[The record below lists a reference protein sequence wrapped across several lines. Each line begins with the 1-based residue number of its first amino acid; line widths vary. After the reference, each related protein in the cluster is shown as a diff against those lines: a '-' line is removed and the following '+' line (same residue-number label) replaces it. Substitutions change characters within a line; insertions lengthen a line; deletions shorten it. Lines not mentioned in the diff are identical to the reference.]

1 MVHICALARDRSHM
15 EFLSLVQA
23 LVIVDVQPT
32 FCEEGPL
39 PVEGGNQVAAD
50 IAALVNSDH
59 KYALVVTTQDWH
71 VEPGDHFSNDPDFID
86 SWPPHGVADSPD
98 AALHPALSNATQQ
111 IDAGVRK
118 GQYAA
123 AYSGFEG
130 TTKNGT
136 SLLTLLRDAEI
147 TNVDV
152 VGLAFDHCVRATAL
166 DAAKEGFT
174 TKVLVGL
181 TASVTN
187 DTAVAA
193 RAELRGAGVILEG

>member
-1 MVHICALARDRSHM
+1 MALSSMVR
-15 EFLSLVQA
+15 A

-32 FCEEGPL
+32 FCEGGSL
-39 PVEGGNQVAAD
+39 AVEGGNQVAAD
-50 IAALVNSDH
+50 IAALINSDH
-59 KYALVVTTQDWH
+59 GYALVVTTQDWH
-71 VEPGDHFSNDPDFID
+71 IEPGNHFSNDPDFID

-98 AALHPALSNATQQ
+98 AALHPALSNATQH
-111 IDAGVRK
+111 IDRGVRK

-130 TTKNGT
+130 TTVDGI

-181 TASVTN
+181 TASVAN
-187 DTAVAA
+187 DTAAAA
-193 RAELRGAGVILEG
+193 RVELRGAGVILEE

>member
-1 MVHICALARDRSHM
+1 MALSSMVR
-15 EFLSLVQA
+15 A

-32 FCEEGPL
+32 FCEGGSL
-39 PVEGGNQVAAD
+39 AVEGGNQVAAD
-50 IAALVNSDH
+50 IAALINSDH
-59 KYALVVTTQDWH
+59 GYALVVTTQDWH
-71 VEPGDHFSNDPDFID
+71 IEPGNHFSNDPDFID

-98 AALHPALSNATQQ
+98 AALHPALSNATQH
-111 IDAGVRK
+111 IDRGVRK

-130 TTKNGT
+130 TTEDGI

-174 TKVLVGL
+174 TKILVGF
-181 TASVTN
+181 TASVAN
-187 DTAVAA
+187 DTAAAA
-193 RAELRGAGVILEG
+193 RVELRGAGVILEQ

>member
-1 MVHICALARDRSHM
+1 MALSSMVR
-15 EFLSLVQA
+15 A

-32 FCEEGPL
+32 FCEGGSL
-39 PVEGGNQVAAD
+39 AVEGGNQVAAD
-50 IAALVNSDH
+50 IAALINSDH
-59 KYALVVTTQDWH
+59 GYALVVTTQDWH
-71 VEPGDHFSNDPDFID
+71 IEPGNHFSNDPDFID

-98 AALHPALSNATQQ
+98 AALHPALSNATQH
-111 IDAGVRK
+111 IDRGVRK

-130 TTKNGT
+130 TTVDGI

-174 TKVLVGL
+174 TKILVGF
-181 TASVTN
+181 TASVAN
-187 DTAVAA
+187 DTAAAA
-193 RAELRGAGVILEG
+193 RVELRGAGVILEQ

>member
-1 MVHICALARDRSHM
+1 MALSSMVR
-15 EFLSLVQA
+15 A

-32 FCEEGPL
+32 FCEGGSL
-39 PVEGGNQVAAD
+39 AVEGGNQVAAD
-50 IAALVNSDH
+50 IAALINSDH
-59 KYALVVTTQDWH
+59 GYALVVTTQDWH
-71 VEPGDHFSNDPDFID
+71 IEPGNHFSNDPDFID

-98 AALHPALSNATQQ
+98 AALHPALSNATQH
-111 IDAGVRK
+111 IDRGVRK

-130 TTKNGT
+130 TTEDGI

-174 TKVLVGL
+174 TKILVGF
-181 TASVTN
+181 TASVAN
-187 DTAVAA
+187 DTAAAA
-193 RAELRGAGVILEG
+193 RVELRGAGVILEE

>member
-1 MVHICALARDRSHM
+1 MALSSMVR
-15 EFLSLVQA
+15 A

-32 FCEEGPL
+32 FCEGGSL
-39 PVEGGNQVAAD
+39 AVEGGNQVAAD
-50 IAALVNSDH
+50 IAALINSDH
-59 KYALVVTTQDWH
+59 GYALVITTQDWH
-71 VEPGDHFSNDPDFID
+71 IEPGNHFSNDPDFID

-98 AALHPALSNATQQ
+98 AALHPALSNATQH
-111 IDAGVRK
+111 IDRGVRK

-130 TTKNGT
+130 PTEDGI

-147 TNVDV
+147 SNVDV

-174 TKVLVGL
+174 TKVLVGF
-181 TASVTN
+181 TASVAN
-187 DTAVAA
+187 DTAAAA
-193 RAELRGAGVILEG
+193 RVELRGAGVILEQ

>member
-1 MVHICALARDRSHM
+1 MALSSMVR
-15 EFLSLVQA
+15 A

-32 FCEEGPL
+32 FCEGGSL
-39 PVEGGNQVAAD
+39 AVEGGNQVAAD
-50 IAALVNSDH
+50 IAALINGDH
-59 KYALVVTTQDWH
+59 GYALVVTTQDWH
-71 VEPGDHFSNDPDFID
+71 IEPGDHFSQEPDFID

-98 AALHPALSNATQQ
+98 AALHPALSNATQH
-111 IDAGVRK
+111 IDREVRK

-130 TTKNGT
+130 TTEDGI
-136 SLLTLLRDAEI
+136 SLLTLLRDAGI
-147 TNVDV
+147 ANVDV

-181 TASVTN
+181 TASVAN
-187 DTAVAA
+187 DTAAAA
-193 RAELRGAGVILEG
+193 RVELRGAGVILEE

>member
-1 MVHICALARDRSHM
+1 MN
-15 EFLSLVQA
+15 SLIVVQA

-39 PVEGGNQVAAD
+39 PVKGGNQVAAD
-50 IAALVNSDH
+50 IAALVNSEH

-130 TTKNGT
+130 TTENGT
-136 SLLTLLRDAEI
+136 SLLALLRDAEI

-193 RAELRGAGVILEG
+193 RVELRGAGVILEG

>member
-1 MVHICALARDRSHM
+1 MALSSMVR
-15 EFLSLVQA
+15 A

-32 FCEEGPL
+32 FCEGGSL
-39 PVEGGNQVAAD
+39 AVEGGNQVAAD
-50 IAALVNSDH
+50 IAALINSDH
-59 KYALVVTTQDWH
+59 GYALVVTTQDWH
-71 VEPGDHFSNDPDFID
+71 IEPGNHFSNDPDFID

-98 AALHPALSNATQQ
+98 AALHPALSNATQH
-111 IDAGVRK
+111 IDRGVRK

-130 TTKNGT
+130 TTVDGI

-147 TNVDV
+147 ANVDV

-174 TKVLVGL
+174 TKILVGL
-181 TASVTN
+181 TASVAN
-187 DTAVAA
+187 DTAAVA
-193 RAELRGAGVILEG
+193 RVELRGAGVILEQ

>member
-1 MVHICALARDRSHM
+1 MALSSMVR
-15 EFLSLVQA
+15 A

-32 FCEEGPL
+32 FCEGGSL
-39 PVEGGNQVAAD
+39 ALEGGNQVAAD
-50 IAALVNSDH
+50 IAALINSDH
-59 KYALVVTTQDWH
+59 GYALVVTTQDWH
-71 VEPGDHFSNDPDFID
+71 IEPGNHFSNDPDFID

-98 AALHPALSNATQQ
+98 AALHPALSNATQH
-111 IDAGVRK
+111 IDREVRK

-130 TTKNGT
+130 TTEDGI
-136 SLLTLLRDAEI
+136 SLLTLLRDAGI
-147 TNVDV
+147 ANVDV

-181 TASVTN
+181 TASVAN
-187 DTAVAA
+187 HTAATA
-193 RAELRGAGVILEG
+193 RVELRGAGVILEE

>member
-1 MVHICALARDRSHM
+1 MALSSMVR
-15 EFLSLVQA
+15 A

-32 FCEEGPL
+32 FCEGGSL
-39 PVEGGNQVAAD
+39 AVEGGNQVAAD
-50 IAALVNSDH
+50 IAALINSDH
-59 KYALVVTTQDWH
+59 GYALVITTQDWH
-71 VEPGDHFSNDPDFID
+71 IEPGNHFSNDPDFID

-98 AALHPALSNATQQ
+98 AALHPALSNATQH
-111 IDAGVRK
+111 IDRGVRK

-130 TTKNGT
+130 TTEDGI

-147 TNVDV
+147 ANVDV

-174 TKVLVGL
+174 TKILLGF
-181 TASVTN
+181 TASVAN
-187 DTAVAA
+187 DTAAAA
-193 RAELRGAGVILEG
+193 RVELRGAGVILE

>member
-1 MVHICALARDRSHM
+1 MALSSMVR
-15 EFLSLVQA
+15 A

-32 FCEEGPL
+32 FCEGGSL
-39 PVEGGNQVAAD
+39 AVEGGNQVAAD
-50 IAALVNSDH
+50 IAALINSDH
-59 KYALVVTTQDWH
+59 GYALVITTQDWH
-71 VEPGDHFSNDPDFID
+71 IEAGNHFSNDPDFID

-98 AALHPALSNATQQ
+98 AALHPALSNATQH
-111 IDAGVRK
+111 IDRGVRK

-130 TTKNGT
+130 TTEDGI

-147 TNVDV
+147 ANVDV

-174 TKVLVGL
+174 TKVLVGF
-181 TASVTN
+181 TASVAN
-187 DTAVAA
+187 DTAAAA
-193 RAELRGAGVILEG
+193 RVELRGAGVILEE

>member
-1 MVHICALARDRSHM
+1 MALSSMVR
-15 EFLSLVQA
+15 A

-32 FCEEGPL
+32 FCEGGSL
-39 PVEGGNQVAAD
+39 AVEGGNQVAAD
-50 IAALVNSDH
+50 IAALINSDH
-59 KYALVVTTQDWH
+59 GYALVVTTQDWH
-71 VEPGDHFSNDPDFID
+71 IEPGNHFSNDPDFID

-98 AALHPALSNATQQ
+98 AALHPALSNATQH
-111 IDAGVRK
+111 IDRGVRK

-130 TTKNGT
+130 TTEDGI

-166 DAAKEGFT
+166 DATKEGFT
-174 TKVLVGL
+174 TKILLGF
-181 TASVTN
+181 TASVAN
-187 DTAVAA
+187 DTAAAA
-193 RAELRGAGVILEG
+193 RVELRGAGVILEQ

>member
-1 MVHICALARDRSHM
+1 MALSSMVR
-15 EFLSLVQA
+15 A

-32 FCEEGPL
+32 FCEGGSL
-39 PVEGGNQVAAD
+39 AVEGGNQVAAD
-50 IAALVNSDH
+50 IAALINSDH
-59 KYALVVTTQDWH
+59 GYALVITTQDWH
-71 VEPGDHFSNDPDFID
+71 IEPGNHFSNDPDFID

-98 AALHPALSNATQQ
+98 AALHPALSNATQH
-111 IDAGVRK
+111 IDRGVRK

-130 TTKNGT
+130 TTEDGI

-147 TNVDV
+147 ANVDV

-174 TKVLVGL
+174 TKILVGF
-181 TASVTN
+181 TASVAN
-187 DTAVAA
+187 DTAAAA
-193 RAELRGAGVILEG
+193 RVELRGAGVILEQ

>member
-1 MVHICALARDRSHM
+1 MTLSSMVR
-15 EFLSLVQA
+15 A

-32 FCEEGPL
+32 FCEGGSL
-39 PVEGGNQVAAD
+39 AVEGGNQVAAD
-50 IAALVNSDH
+50 IAALINSDH
-59 KYALVVTTQDWH
+59 GYALVITTQDWH
-71 VEPGDHFSNDPDFID
+71 IEPGNHFSNDPDFID

-98 AALHPALSNATQQ
+98 AALHPALSNATQH
-111 IDAGVRK
+111 IDRGVRK

-130 TTKNGT
+130 TTEDGI

-147 TNVDV
+147 ANVDV

-174 TKVLVGL
+174 TKILVGF
-181 TASVTN
+181 TASVAN
-187 DTAVAA
+187 DTAAAA
-193 RAELRGAGVILEG
+193 RVELRGARVILEQ

>member
-1 MVHICALARDRSHM
+1 MALSSMVR
-15 EFLSLVQA
+15 A

-32 FCEEGPL
+32 FCEGGSL
-39 PVEGGNQVAAD
+39 AVEGGNQVAAD
-50 IAALVNSDH
+50 IAALINSDH
-59 KYALVVTTQDWH
+59 GYALVVTTQDWH
-71 VEPGDHFSNDPDFID
+71 IEPGNHFSNDPDFID

-98 AALHPALSNATQQ
+98 AALHPALSNATQH
-111 IDAGVRK
+111 IDRGVRK

-130 TTKNGT
+130 TTVDGI

-174 TKVLVGL
+174 TKILVGF
-181 TASVTN
+181 TASVAN
-187 DTAVAA
+187 DTAAAA
-193 RAELRGAGVILEG
+193 RVELRGAGVILEE

>member
-1 MVHICALARDRSHM
+1 MALSSMVR
-15 EFLSLVQA
+15 A

-32 FCEEGPL
+32 FCEGGSL
-39 PVEGGNQVAAD
+39 AVEGGNQVAAD
-50 IAALVNSDH
+50 IAALINSDH
-59 KYALVVTTQDWH
+59 GYALVITTQDWH
-71 VEPGDHFSNDPDFID
+71 IEAGNHFSNDPDFID

-98 AALHPALSNATQQ
+98 AALHPALSNATQH
-111 IDAGVRK
+111 IDRGVRK

-130 TTKNGT
+130 TTEDGI
-136 SLLTLLRDAEI
+136 SLLTLLRDTEI
-147 TNVDV
+147 ANVDV

-181 TASVTN
+181 TASVAN
-187 DTAVAA
+187 DTAAAA
-193 RAELRGAGVILEG
+193 RVELRGAGVILEE

>member
-1 MVHICALARDRSHM
+1 MALSSMVR
-15 EFLSLVQA
+15 A

-32 FCEEGPL
+32 FCEGGSL
-39 PVEGGNQVAAD
+39 ALEGGNQVAAD
-50 IAALVNSDH
+50 IAALINSDH
-59 KYALVVTTQDWH
+59 GYALVVTTQDWH
-71 VEPGDHFSNDPDFID
+71 IEPGNHFSNDPDFID

-98 AALHPALSNATQQ
+98 AALHPALSNATQH
-111 IDAGVRK
+111 IDREVRK

-130 TTKNGT
+130 TTEDGI
-136 SLLTLLRDAEI
+136 SLLTLLRDAGI
-147 TNVDV
+147 ANVDV

-181 TASVTN
+181 TASVAN
-187 DTAVAA
+187 DTAAAA
-193 RAELRGAGVILEG
+193 RVELRGAGVILEE

>member
-1 MVHICALARDRSHM
+1 M

>member
-1 MVHICALARDRSHM
+1 MALSTNVR
-15 EFLSLVQA
+15 A

-32 FCEEGPL
+32 FCEGGSL
-39 PVEGGNQVAAD
+39 AVEGGNQVAAD
-50 IAALVNSDH
+50 IAALINSDH
-59 KYALVVTTQDWH
+59 GYALVVTTQDWH
-71 VEPGDHFSNDPDFID
+71 IEPGNHFSNDPDFID

-98 AALHPALSNATQQ
+98 AALHPALSNATQH
-111 IDAGVRK
+111 IDRGVRK

-130 TTKNGT
+130 TTEDGI

-174 TKVLVGL
+174 TKILVGF
-181 TASVTN
+181 TASVAN
-187 DTAVAA
+187 DTAAAA
-193 RAELRGAGVILEG
+193 RVELRGAGVILEQ

>member
-1 MVHICALARDRSHM
+1 M
-15 EFLSLVQA
+15 EPLSPVQA

-39 PVEGGNQVAAD
+39 PVEGGNQVAAN

-59 KYALVVTTQDWH
+59 KYALVITTQDWH
-71 VEPGDHFSNDPDFID
+71 IEAGNHFSNDPDFID

-98 AALHPALSNATQQ
+98 AALHPALSNATQH
-111 IDAGVRK
+111 IDRGVRK

-130 TTKNGT
+130 TTEDGI

-147 TNVDV
+147 ANVDV

-181 TASVTN
+181 TASVAN
-187 DTAVAA
+187 DTAAAA
-193 RAELRGAGVILEG
+193 RVELRGAGVILEE